1 MSIKARVTIS
11 KEDGEVLEMFK
22 VEGGPRM
29 PTFYDAVRLAHA
41 VVDVL
46 ENHFEVEE
54 EESTISIL
62 NRYI

>member
-54 EESTISIL
+54 EG
-62 NRYI
+62 